1 MSERPSLFLETLRV
15 AVALELAKVTD
26 ASMDLFLVDRDRYQN
41 CHRRAD
47 KLSGQVKE
55 IYARAESCR
64 PDRAELVLPEAE
76 RAEVDRLNAEI
87 TELRT
92 FAETKTSR
100 GLIGMYGDNMLYG
113 GRHAGE
119 TFTAL
124 AYSLAHLAQQPGGVT
139 FAGIHWCL
147 SGHNGTDH
155 AHPCDAGLARAVAD
169 GEAA

>member
-1 MSERPSLFLETLRV
+1 MDLLLETLRA
-15 AVALELAKVTD
+15 AVALELGKVTD
-26 ASMDLFLVDRDRYQN
+26 ASMDLFLMDRDRYQN

-47 KLSGQVKE
+47 QLSAQVKE
-55 IYARAESCR
+55 IYARAEFAR
-64 PDRAELVLPEAE
+64 PD

-92 FAETKTSR
+92 FADTKTTR
-100 GLIGMYGDNMLYG
+100 GLLGTHGDNMLYG

-139 FAGIHWCL
+139 FAGIHWCA
-147 SGHNGTDH
+147 DH
-155 AHPCDAGLARAVAD
+155 AVCKGADEQVAVA
-169 GEAA
+169 

>member
-1 MSERPSLFLETLRV
+1 MSERPILFLETLRL

-41 CHRRAD
+41 CHHRAD
-47 KLSGQVKE
+47 RLSTRVKE
-55 IYARAESCR
+55 IYARAESTR
-64 PDRAELVLPEAE
+64 PDRAELVLSETQ

-92 FAETKTSR
+92 FAETKTAR
-100 GLIGMYGDNMLYG
+100 GLIGTYGDNMLYG

-124 AYSLAHLAQQPGGVT
+124 AYSLAHMAHAPGGVA
-139 FAGIHWCL
+139 FAGIHWC
-147 SGHNGTDH
+147 STGHVGTDH
-155 AHPCDAGLARAVAD
+155 AAPCSGAETGAEKVA
-169 GEAA
+169 

>member
-1 MSERPSLFLETLRV
+1 MSERMILFLETLRV

-41 CHRRAD
+41 CHRRAN

-55 IYARAESCR
+55 IYARAEAAR
-64 PDRAELVLPEAE
+64 PERAELVLSDTE

-87 TELRT
+87 EELRA
-92 FAETKTSR
+92 FADTKTTR
-100 GLIGMYGDNMLYG
+100 GLLGTFGDNMLYG

-124 AYSLAHLAQQPGGVT
+124 AYSLAHLAQTPGGVT
-139 FAGIHWCL
+139 FAGIHWC
-147 SGHNGTDH
+147 
-155 AHPCDAGLARAVAD
+155 AD
-169 GEAA
+169 GHSGTHHAMPCTAADSAKAAA